1 MYVDFY
7 THVCRFV
14 LVMLLGGIFAAFVPE
29 VQYKK
34 SRKNI
39 PLEKLALGRQPE
51 EVEGIRV
58 GTTTS
63 GTL

>member
-1 MYVDFY
+1 
-7 THVCRFV
+7 
-14 LVMLLGGIFAAFVPE
+14 MLLGAMFASFVPE

-51 EVEGIRV
+51 EIEGTGL
-58 GTTTS
+58 GTTAS
-63 GTL
+63 RTL